1 MSNSKDAVRKILDAV
16 KADKRTS
23 LTAPEG
29 KLVCDAYG
37 IPVPKEGVAK
47 SAAEAAKIATDMGF
61 PVVMK
66 IVSPDI
72 LHKTEAGGVMVGVK
86 TAADAE
92 KNYAT
97 ILANAKK
104 YKADAKIEGIQVQQ
118 MLLGGQEV
126 IIGAVTDGSFGKLVA
141 FGLGGVL
148 VEVLKDITFRLA
160 PATKED
166 ALSMLDGIQAH
177 EMLKGVRG
185 SDPANRDAI
194 ADIIVNVSKLITDF
208 PEIAEMDLNPV
219 FATKS
224 NAIAADVRI
233 VVDFEPKPPRPR
245 PNHDDIVRQMNR
257 IMKPKSVAVIGASAE
272 NGKIGNSVMKNLIN
286 GGYKGEIYPIHPKA
300 DEIMGKKVYKSVKDV
315 PGEVDIAVFA
325 IPANFVAG
333 ALIECGEKKVV
344 GAILIPSGYA
354 ETGNIKGQE
363 EIQAIGQKYGIRLMG
378 PNIYGFY
385 YTHANL
391 CATFCTA
398 YDVKG
403 SAALSSQSGGIG
415 MAIIGFSRSAKMG
428 VSAIVGL
435 GNKSD
440 IDEDDL
446 LTFFEQDDNT
456 QIIAQHCEDLKDGR
470 AFAEVAKRVSK
481 KKPIVVLKAGRTSA
495 GAKAASS
502 HTGALAGND
511 KIYED
516 VFNQSGVI
524 RARSLR
530 DMLEFAR
537 GIPVLPTPKGENVV
551 IITGAG
557 GSGVLL
563 SDACIDNNLQA
574 DDDPAGSRCG
584 VPQVHPAVRRGRQPG
599 RHHRRRAADHLRQH
613 RQARARRPAHP
624 FADPRLLAH
633 HRDAADGV
641 CEEHGR
647 GEERDEG
654 QGHRE
659 ADRGLAG
666 RRHRGR
672 GSRRLSLPERHR
684 RLRLLDRN
692 SGRGA
697 RREVQVGARR
707 GPAVSVNSSHSGMR
721 ASRGPGMRIPGS
733 RCARTGMHG
742 NQARFAFQ
750 PSRCHR
756 PIQRRGDGEA
766 GAGRQRIDHEILK
779 SGMPARRPELQNL
792 DHADH
797 HDGDRCRE
805 QPVPRIGQ
813 AEASPTRTKA
823 SACSPSWP
831 RSECGR
837 KRGGPSVAKVTAA
850 ARSQAMILRM
860 MVIATG

>member
-1 MSNSKDAVRKILDAV
+1 MSNSKDAVRKILDQV

-66 IVSPDI
+66 IVSADI

-86 TAADAE
+86 NAAEVE
-92 KNYAT
+92 KNYAA

-104 YKADAKIEGIQVQQ
+104 YKSDAKIEGIQVQQ

-160 PATKED
+160 PATKQD

-185 SDPANRDAI
+185 SDPVNRDAI
-194 ADIIVNVSKLITDF
+194 ADIIVNVSRLITDF
-208 PEIAEMDLNPV
+208 PEITEMDLNPV
-219 FATKS
+219 FATKA

-233 VVDFEPKPPRPR
+233 VVDFAPKAPRPR

-272 NGKIGNSVMKNLIN
+272 AGKIGNSVMKNLIN

-300 DEIMGKKVYKSVKDV
+300 DEILGKKVYKSVKDV
-315 PGEVDIAVFA
+315 PGEIDIAVFA
-325 IPANFVAG
+325 IPASLVAS
-333 ALIECGEKKVV
+333 ALVECGEKKVV

-354 ETGNIKGQE
+354 ETGNVKGQE

-385 YTHANL
+385 YTPANL

-456 QIIAQHCEDLKDGR
+456 HIIAQHCEDLKDGR
-470 AFAEVAKRVSK
+470 SFAEVAKRVSK

-516 VFNQSGVI
+516 VFNQSSVI

-537 GIPVLPTPKGENVV
+537 GVPVLPTPKGENVV

-563 SDACIDNNLQA
+563 SDACIDNKLSLMTIPPDLDAAFRKFIPPFGAAGNPIDITGGEPPITYVNTVKLGLE
-574 DDDPAGSRCG
+574 DPRIHSLILGYWHTIVTPPMVFAKNMVEVKNAMKAKGIEKPIVASLAGDIE
-584 VPQVHPAVRRGRQPG
+584 VEE
-599 RHHRRRAADHLRQH
+599 AADYLYQNGIV
-613 RQARARRPAHP
+613 AYAYSTEIPVAVLG
-624 FADPRLLAH
+624 AKYKWA
-633 HRDAADGV
+633 
-641 CEEHGR
+641 
-647 GEERDEG
+647 
-654 QGHRE
+654 
-659 ADRGLAG
+659 
-666 RRHRGR
+666 
-672 GSRRLSLPERHR
+672 
-684 RLRLLDRN
+684 
-692 SGRGA
+692 RGA
-697 RREVQVGARR
+697 G
-707 GPAVSVNSSHSGMR
+707 
-721 ASRGPGMRIPGS
+721 
-733 RCARTGMHG
+733 
-742 NQARFAFQ
+742 
-750 PSRCHR
+750 
-756 PIQRRGDGEA
+756 
-766 GAGRQRIDHEILK
+766 L
-779 SGMPARRPELQNL
+779 L
-792 DHADH
+792 
-797 HDGDRCRE
+797 
-805 QPVPRIGQ
+805 
-813 AEASPTRTKA
+813 
-823 SACSPSWP
+823 
-831 RSECGR
+831 
-837 KRGGPSVAKVTAA
+837 
-850 ARSQAMILRM
+850 
-860 MVIATG
+860 

>member
-1 MSNSKDAVRKILDAV
+1 MSHSKDAVRKILDAV

-47 SAAEAAKIATDMGF
+47 SADEAVKLATGMGF

-86 TAADAE
+86 TAADVEA
-92 KNYAT
+92 NYAT

-194 ADIIVNVSKLITDF
+194 ADIIVNVSQLITDF
-208 PEIAEMDLNPV
+208 PEISEMDLNPV

-224 NAIAADVRI
+224 DAIAADVRI

-272 NGKIGNSVMKNLIN
+272 TGKIGNSVMKNLIN

-325 IPANFVAG
+325 IPANFVAA
-333 ALIECGEKKVV
+333 ALTECGEKKVV

-354 ETGNIKGQE
+354 ETGNMKGQE

-563 SDACIDNNLQA
+563 SDACIDNKLSLMQIPPDLDAAFRKFIPPFGAAGNPVDITGGEPPITYVNTVKLGLE
-574 DDDPAGSRCG
+574 DPRIHSLILGYWHTIVTPPMVFAKNMVEVKNAMKAKGIEKPIVASLAGDIE
-584 VPQVHPAVRRGRQPG
+584 VEE
-599 RHHRRRAADHLRQH
+599 AADYLYQNGIV
-613 RQARARRPAHP
+613 AYAYSTEIPVAVLG
-624 FADPRLLAH
+624 AKYKWA
-633 HRDAADGV
+633 
-641 CEEHGR
+641 
-647 GEERDEG
+647 
-654 QGHRE
+654 
-659 ADRGLAG
+659 
-666 RRHRGR
+666 
-672 GSRRLSLPERHR
+672 
-684 RLRLLDRN
+684 
-692 SGRGA
+692 RGA
-697 RREVQVGARR
+697 G
-707 GPAVSVNSSHSGMR
+707 
-721 ASRGPGMRIPGS
+721 
-733 RCARTGMHG
+733 
-742 NQARFAFQ
+742 
-750 PSRCHR
+750 
-756 PIQRRGDGEA
+756 
-766 GAGRQRIDHEILK
+766 L
-779 SGMPARRPELQNL
+779 L
-792 DHADH
+792 
-797 HDGDRCRE
+797 
-805 QPVPRIGQ
+805 
-813 AEASPTRTKA
+813 
-823 SACSPSWP
+823 
-831 RSECGR
+831 
-837 KRGGPSVAKVTAA
+837 
-850 ARSQAMILRM
+850 
-860 MVIATG
+860 

>member
-1 MSNSKDAVRKILDAV
+1 MSNSKDAVRKILDLV

-86 TAADAE
+86 SAADVE

-104 YKADAKIEGIQVQQ
+104 YKSDAKIEGIQVQQ

-126 IIGAVTDGSFGKLVA
+126 IVGAVTDGSFGKLVA

-160 PATKED
+160 PATKQD

-194 ADIIVNVSKLITDF
+194 AGIIVNVSKLITDF
-208 PEIAEMDLNPV
+208 PEITEMDLNPV
-219 FATKS
+219 FATKDS
-224 NAIAADVRI
+224 AIAADVRI
-233 VVDFEPKPPRPR
+233 VVDFAPKPPRPR

-257 IMKPKSVAVIGASAE
+257 IMKPKAVAVIGASAE

-315 PGEVDIAVFA
+315 PGEIDIAVFA
-325 IPANFVAG
+325 IPASLVAS

-354 ETGNIKGQE
+354 ETGNVKGQE
-363 EIQAIGQKYGIRLMG
+363 EIQAIGQKYGVRLMG

-385 YTHANL
+385 YTPANL

-563 SDACIDNNLQA
+563 SDACIDNKLSLMTIPPDLDAAFRKFIPPFGAAGNPVDITGGEPPITYVNTVKLGLE
-574 DDDPAGSRCG
+574 DPRIHSLILGYWHTIVTPPMVFAKNMVEVKNAMKAKGIEKPIVASLAGDIE
-584 VPQVHPAVRRGRQPG
+584 VEE
-599 RHHRRRAADHLRQH
+599 AADYLYQNGIV
-613 RQARARRPAHP
+613 AYAYSTEIPVAVLG
-624 FADPRLLAH
+624 AKYKWA
-633 HRDAADGV
+633 
-641 CEEHGR
+641 
-647 GEERDEG
+647 
-654 QGHRE
+654 
-659 ADRGLAG
+659 
-666 RRHRGR
+666 
-672 GSRRLSLPERHR
+672 
-684 RLRLLDRN
+684 
-692 SGRGA
+692 RGA
-697 RREVQVGARR
+697 G
-707 GPAVSVNSSHSGMR
+707 
-721 ASRGPGMRIPGS
+721 
-733 RCARTGMHG
+733 
-742 NQARFAFQ
+742 
-750 PSRCHR
+750 
-756 PIQRRGDGEA
+756 
-766 GAGRQRIDHEILK
+766 L
-779 SGMPARRPELQNL
+779 L
-792 DHADH
+792 
-797 HDGDRCRE
+797 
-805 QPVPRIGQ
+805 
-813 AEASPTRTKA
+813 
-823 SACSPSWP
+823 
-831 RSECGR
+831 
-837 KRGGPSVAKVTAA
+837 
-850 ARSQAMILRM
+850 
-860 MVIATG
+860 